1 MIEKIRVW
9 ARALKREITILAAA
23 VRDPRTPWPAK
34 LLGLVIVAYALSPID
49 LIPDFIPGLGFVDDA
64 ILLPLGIWA
73 VRRMIPAEVYA
84 EHKAKTDPNHRLPS
98 STAAGIVI
106 ALLWIAGLAVAAR
119 WLWGAHW
126 PPWISFAR

>member
-1 MIEKIRVW
+1 MIENIRVW
-9 ARALKREITILAAA
+9 ARALKREITVLAAA
-23 VRDPRTPWPAK
+23 IRDPRTPWPAK
-34 LLGLVIVAYALSPID
+34 LLGLAIVAYALSPID
-49 LIPDFIPGLGFVDDA
+49 LIPDFIPVLGFVDDA

-84 EHKAKTDPNHRLPS
+84 EHQAKTDPNQALPS

-106 ALLWIAGLAVAAR
+106 VLLWIAGLAAAAR

-126 PPWISFAR
+126 PPWISFGR